1 MLSDQLDCK
10 DSDDP
15 LRLREF
21 VKNYGPNGGQG
32 SSLFRS
38 LNNLIS
44 EEASSI
50 IANQKMSED
59 VEMEEEAKQNEMHMP
74 QSLKAVTEKLQQSFV
89 QVMLRFV

>member
-10 DSDDP
+10 DSEDP

-21 VKNYGPNGGQG
+21 VKNYGPNGSQG

-44 EEASSI
+44 EEASFI
-50 IANQKMSED
+50 IA
-59 VEMEEEAKQNEMHMP
+59 H
-74 QSLKAVTEKLQQSFV
+74 
-89 QVMLRFV
+89 